1 MIIIM
6 EYLKKLVDAARQA
19 VASKAYNITFHL
31 YHKRRSLKGAIAS
44 CKGKYNA
51 IIAEVKFSS
60 PIMGKIRDPIRIDR
74 VVNDMADGGA
84 VALSILTQPN
94 YFNGSLD
101 NLLNARIATDL
112 PLLMKDIVV
121 SKEQIDAAYHAGAD
135 AILLICSLF
144 HKKLIE
150 YSLDD
155 MIDTAHAYGLE
166 VLLEVHNEHELA
178 YALVSRADMIGINN
192 RNLDTM
198 QIDLATTVRL
208 APLAKG
214 KYVISESGISSKEHI
229 MQLKGL
235 VDGFLV
241 GTSIMSSNNIKSKVR
256 ELVMV

>member
-1 MIIIM
+1 M
-6 EYLKKLVDAARQA
+6 YLKGLVDAARQA
-19 VASKAYNITFHL
+19 VASKVYHITFHL
-31 YHKRRSLKGAIAS
+31 YHNRRSLKDAIAS

-60 PIMGKIRDPIRIDR
+60 PSMGKIRDPMRIDR
-74 VVNDMADGGA
+74 IVKDMAEGGA
-84 VALSILTQPN
+84 VGLSILTQPN

-121 SKEQIDAAYHAGAD
+121 SKEQIDAAYYAGAD

-144 HKKLIE
+144 HKRLIE
-150 YSLDD
+150 YSLDE
-155 MIDTAHAYGLE
+155 MIYAAHTYGLE
-166 VLLEVHNEHELA
+166 VLLEVHDEHELA
-178 YALVSRADMIGINN
+178 YALASRADIIGINN

-198 QIDLATTVRL
+198 HIDLETTIRL
-208 APLAKG
+208 APLADGKG
-214 KYVISESGISSKEHI
+214 KYLISESGISSKEHI
-229 MQLKGL
+229 IKLKGY

-256 ELVMV
+256 ELVMA